1 LVGCDCSFSVFFYR
15 ELGTG
20 NRRVATGNRQLKSV
34 SPLQISS
41 GGGPQYGM
49 MRAKDEGKMKVRFF
63 KPFDE
68 ISGRDEMDLDLK
80 GPVQVKEVLG
90 AIEKKVPTFQR
101 YLRKEKDEVLNFFV
115 VLVRGDEILK
125 LNDWVQDQDTVKIL
139 PPISGG

>member
-1 LVGCDCSFSVFFYR
+1 
-15 ELGTG
+15 
-20 NRRVATGNRQLKSV
+20 
-34 SPLQISS
+34 
-41 GGGPQYGM
+41 
-49 MRAKDEGKMKVRFF
+49 MKIRFF

-80 GPVQVKEVLG
+80 GPAPVREVLG
-90 AIEKKVPTFQR
+90 AIEKRIPTFRR

-125 LNDWVQDQDTVKIL
+125 LDDVIQDGDTVKVL

>member
-1 LVGCDCSFSVFFYR
+1 ML
-15 ELGTG
+15 
-20 NRRVATGNRQLKSV
+20 
-34 SPLQISS
+34 
-41 GGGPQYGM
+41 
-49 MRAKDEGKMKVRFF
+49 RAKDEEKMRVRFF

-125 LNDWVQDQDTVKIL
+125 LNDWVQDQDTVKVL

>member
-1 LVGCDCSFSVFFYR
+1 
-15 ELGTG
+15 
-20 NRRVATGNRQLKSV
+20 
-34 SPLQISS
+34 
-41 GGGPQYGM
+41 
-49 MRAKDEGKMKVRFF
+49 MRVRFF

-115 VLVRGDEILK
+115 VFVRGDEILK

>member
-1 LVGCDCSFSVFFYR
+1 
-15 ELGTG
+15 
-20 NRRVATGNRQLKSV
+20 
-34 SPLQISS
+34 
-41 GGGPQYGM
+41 
-49 MRAKDEGKMKVRFF
+49 MKVRFF

-90 AIEKKVPTFQR
+90 AIEKKVPTFQG